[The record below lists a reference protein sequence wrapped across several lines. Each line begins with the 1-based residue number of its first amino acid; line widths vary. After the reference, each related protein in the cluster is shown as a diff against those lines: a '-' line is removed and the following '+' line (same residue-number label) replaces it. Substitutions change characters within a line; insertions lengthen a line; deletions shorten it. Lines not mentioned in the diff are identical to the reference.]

1 MLSFCLD
8 IFYFLVCFFKNKERI
23 NGIDCRDLCNT
34 AAVKLKVIKMLKT
47 ENFHHL
53 LQVSNLYEF

>member
-1 MLSFCLD
+1 MEL
-8 IFYFLVCFFKNKERI
+8 NAE
-23 NGIDCRDLCNT
+23 NLCNT

-47 ENFHHL
+47 ENCHHL